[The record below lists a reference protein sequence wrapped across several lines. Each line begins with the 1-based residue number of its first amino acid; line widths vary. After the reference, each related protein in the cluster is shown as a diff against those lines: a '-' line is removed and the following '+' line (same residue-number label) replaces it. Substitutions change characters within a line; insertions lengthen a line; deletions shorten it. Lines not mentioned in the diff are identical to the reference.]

1 LDTAS
6 EGEKSEKVNENRIS
20 TPLSIRGARFEMDI
34 ESLMDFFGKRREKEV
49 GLSLTLW
56 LKYSLYP

>member
-1 LDTAS
+1 
-6 EGEKSEKVNENRIS
+6 
-20 TPLSIRGARFEMDI
+20 MDI